1 MQQIGELAK
10 DKAFLLAIIDN
21 NYELPEDIDA
31 NAFAHALLPN
41 FGSTDSELRD
51 DLSYMVLARG
61 IIDKQKLDPQQLED
75 LLNIVMDEQHL
86 FYRIGEFNT
95 NSIFMRSFSNL
106 IIAAILFNDARKPAF
121 DSALVQRTKL
131 TLLHYAQKER
141 DWRGY
146 IEGKGWA
153 HALAHLADA
162 LDECAQ
168 HPHMGESDRK
178 EILAEVCKLAI
189 LPEAFYNEEDVR
201 LAKIPYHIILGH
213 QVNDEFLNA
222 WLHTCTYTRDGDV
235 IAWTRVTNVKNF
247 LRSLYFLLHWD
258 NVASVFNEQIAE
270 QLKKLDDIYLEKRE
284 GE

>member
-10 DKAFLLAIIDN
+10 DKDFLLSIIDN
-21 NYELPEDIDA
+21 NYELPGDIDA

-61 IIDKQKLDPQQLED
+61 IIDKQRLNPHELADI
-75 LLNIVMDEQHL
+75 LNIAIDEQHL
-86 FYRIGEFNT
+86 FYRIGECNT
-95 NSIFMRSFSNL
+95 DSIFLRSFSNL
-106 IIAAILFNDARKPAF
+106 IIAAILFNDARKPVF
-121 DSALVQRTKL
+121 DPKLIQYTKL
-131 TLLHYAQKER
+131 SLLRYAQEER

-178 EILAEVCKLAI
+178 EILAMVCQLAM
-189 LPEAFYNEEDVR
+189 LPEAFSNEEDIR
-201 LAKIPYHIILGH
+201 LAKVPYHIILGH
-213 QVNDEFLNA
+213 QVNDEFLDA
-222 WLHTCTYTRDGDV
+222 WLQTCTYPRDSDV

-258 NVASVFNEQIAE
+258 SVASVFSEHITE
-270 QLKKLDDIYLEKRE
+270 QLKQLDDIYLEKRE
-284 GE
+284 E